1 MSVIIDGTNG
11 VATSGTNLTS
21 TSLILNGSTSGAIT
35 LAANATA
42 GTNTLTLP
50 AATGTILTTAS
61 TGTVLQVV
69 SSTLNTYTSIASSTY
84 TATGL
89 SVSITPKFS
98 TSKILIIG
106 HLNATN
112 PAQQGFFGALF
123 KNASVL
129 SGAVGSSS
137 QSNAQLNGVSGGT
150 TIASGGSVAYGSQPY
165 LELPIMVHYLDSP
178 ATTSATTYA
187 IYARTGSGGTI
198 YINYQNST
206 STNVDYGYYAST
218 ITVMEIAG

>member
-1 MSVIIDGTNG
+1 MSSIV
-11 VATSGTNLTS
+11 VSGD
-21 TSLILNGSTSGAIT
+21 TSGAIT
-35 LAANATA
+35 IAAPAVA

-106 HLNATN
+106 HLNAMN
-112 PAQQGFFGALF
+112 PGQQGFYGALF

-137 QSNAQLNGVSGGT
+137 QSNAQLNGASGGT
-150 TIASGGSVAYGSQPY
+150 TIASGGSIGYGAVPY
-165 LELPIMVHYLDSP
+165 LELPIVVNYLDSP

-187 IYARTGSGGTI
+187 IYARTGSGGTV

-206 STNVDYGYYAST
+206 TTNVDFGYYAST